1 MIDKGKDI
9 FLVTIIIQLFGGIY
23 IYVYTHTHTHTWK
36 KEFLSHMHDFKLN
49 VHAIVSIHTLQEYLA
64 IIV

>member
-36 KEFLSHMHDFKLN
+36 KEFLSHMH
-49 VHAIVSIHTLQEYLA
+49 
-64 IIV
+64 